1 MEVQNNQRHNRE
13 DSIAASTRQRKM
25 FKNNKKIKKN
35 CKNKSKN
42 VVSNNHLHRNFKYS
56 PDYT

>member
-1 MEVQNNQRHNRE
+1 MEVQNNQRHSQE

-35 CKNKSKN
+35 QKNKSKN
-42 VVSNNHLHRNFKYS
+42 VVCNNHLHRNLKYS

>member
-1 MEVQNNQRHNRE
+1 MEVQNNQLHSRE
-13 DSIAASTRQRKM
+13 DSIAASTRQRKL

-35 CKNKSKN
+35 QKNKSKN
-42 VVSNNHLHRNFKYS
+42 VVVNNRLHRNIKYS